1 MSVDKLLKVDDVA
14 AILQVS
20 RRTAYD
26 YMAQMIHLS
35 SPLRVTESALREW
48 LNARTAPPRGQ
59 EIIRGRNNAD
69 LKRRMAAVNGTAPAF
84 RLPRRREE
92 YAQ

>member
-1 MSVDKLLKVDDVA
+1 MSVEKLLKVDDVA

-26 YMAQMIHLS
+26 YMAQMIHLEK
-35 SPLRVTESALREW
+35 PLRVTEAALREW
-48 LNARTAPPRGQ
+48 LTARTAPPRGQ
-59 EIIRGRNNAD
+59 EIIRGRNNAQ
-69 LKRRMAAVNGTAPAF
+69 LKRRMAAVNSAAIPF
-84 RLPRRREE
+84 RLPRHREE